1 MIRLHNL
8 KPRPGSRHRVKRLGI
23 GESSG
28 HGKTSGKGHKGQKA
42 RSGGSI
48 RLGFEGGQMP
58 LIRRLPKRGFNNAA
72 FKKSYALINLDD
84 LNQFKAGT
92 TVNEEVLR
100 EAKHIRG
107 KTAGLKILGRG
118 ELKHRLTIEADR
130 FSESAREKIERA
142 GGTVTVRQRLSLT
155 EGKRSEASEPK
166 KEVTTPAAPKAKAKA
181 KKPAAKKKKKTA
193 E

>member
-8 KPRPGSRHRVKRLGI
+8 KPRPGSKHRVKRLGC

-72 FKKSYALINLDD
+72 FKKHYALINLDD
-84 LNQFKAGT
+84 LNEFKT
-92 TVNEEVLR
+92 DTVVNEQLLR
-100 EAKHIRG
+100 DSKVIRG
-107 KTAGLKILGRG
+107 DFAGIKILGDG
-118 ELKHRLTIEADR
+118 ELKHGL
-130 FSESAREKIERA
+130 K
-142 GGTVTVRQRLSLT
+142 V
-155 EGKRSEASEPK
+155 
-166 KEVTTPAAPKAKAKA
+166 
-181 KKPAAKKKKKTA
+181 
-193 E
+193 